1 MIDDQVITEAR
12 RRLRNAARNEQTSV
26 ALNELLRLAEQEN
39 KRLREENESQRF
51 DILAMNQSLD
61 LLREENERLR
71 KDAVENRTD
80 ADRWRFFRSAGN
92 DVTLRM
98 HNSRSDFRDEAIDA
112 ARGNK

>member
-1 MIDDQVITEAR
+1 MTTQYIVEEILR
-12 RRLRNAARNEQTSV
+12 RNIADLEKELQRQKERHAAATARLRDQIERVTSEWERV
-26 ALNELLRLAEQEN
+26 
-39 KRLREENESQRF
+39 ES
-51 DILAMNQSLD
+51 AMASA
-61 LLREENERLR
+61 REENERLR

-98 HNSRSDFRDEAIDA
+98 HNSRSDFRDEAIDS